1 MQELEVREESLPE
14 STISTR
20 EHLIARAFAVELG
33 LPCVDPDECFFEN
46 GGTSLNAV
54 LLVAN
59 LQRQGLR
66 VSLDQIARFPTA
78 RRLARVAVE
87 RDDAATIIHPA
98 PEGRIPLLPMQQE
111 WLANGIPRPGSNVV
125 GFLLNASEPLDFAA
139 MDAAV
144 RAVVDH
150 HDGLQ
155 LRLNQHDWPR
165 TQRLDRTPAGPFLRM
180 LARFPDDELELQ
192 RIADELRSDL
202 DPIDGPVVR
211 GALFPGSDDEVGRLL
226 IVVHH
231 FCVDAVSMQIVLA
244 DLDTAY
250 MQIRNDNQVVLQRRS
265 SSILELAQ
273 AASMF
278 HLRPSAAE
286 SVTYWLEQAELLRSE
301 DTEPRLTL
309 TRRRTGQIIKEICG
323 VRPSVRVLFGALA
336 YAVRRSE
343 MRDVLAVRMTHHGRG
358 RFSAQLDLA
367 RTVGW
372 LATQIPVVLD
382 LRAIQSVGGA
392 MALVDQALA
401 RALRFGE
408 NYQSLAQWLAGP
420 AGAII
425 RSVREQSDVTFNYYL
440 RQPNLMRDAQLAPAN
455 QQPHFMPTDTTRV
468 PAMALYISG
477 DFTGPMS
484 LRWQFDP
491 AIYDT
496 DLIDRLAETQVA
508 AIKEVCDGDK

>member
-1 MQELEVREESLPE
+1 
-14 STISTR
+14 
-20 EHLIARAFAVELG
+20 
-33 LPCVDPDECFFEN
+33 
-46 GGTSLNAV
+46 
-54 LLVAN
+54 
-59 LQRQGLR
+59 
-66 VSLDQIARFPTA
+66 
-78 RRLARVAVE
+78 
-87 RDDAATIIHPA
+87 
-98 PEGRIPLLPMQQE
+98 
-111 WLANGIPRPGSNVV
+111 
-125 GFLLNASEPLDFAA
+125 
-139 MDAAV
+139 
-144 RAVVDH
+144 
-150 HDGLQ
+150 
-155 LRLNQHDWPR
+155 
-165 TQRLDRTPAGPFLRM
+165 
-180 LARFPDDELELQ
+180 
-192 RIADELRSDL
+192 
-202 DPIDGPVVR
+202 
-211 GALFPGSDDEVGRLL
+211 
-226 IVVHH
+226 
-231 FCVDAVSMQIVLA
+231 
-244 DLDTAY
+244 
-250 MQIRNDNQVVLQRRS
+250 
-265 SSILELAQ
+265 
-273 AASMF
+273 
-278 HLRPSAAE
+278 
-286 SVTYWLEQAELLRSE
+286 
-301 DTEPRLTL
+301 
-309 TRRRTGQIIKEICG
+309 
-323 VRPSVRVLFGALA
+323 
-336 YAVRRSE
+336 